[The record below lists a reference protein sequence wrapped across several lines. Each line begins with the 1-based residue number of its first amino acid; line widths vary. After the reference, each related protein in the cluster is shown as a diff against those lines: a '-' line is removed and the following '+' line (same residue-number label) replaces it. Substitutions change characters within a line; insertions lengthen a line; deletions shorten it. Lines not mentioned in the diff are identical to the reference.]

1 MENTTDRKRRSEALT
16 KDELKAFVK
25 LYGTDLTKTDA
36 ELDFKVSRQV
46 LDLVAIKGHGSPE
59 TIEKIRQKITQAA

>member
-25 LYGTDLTKTDA
+25 LYGTYLTKTDA